1 MRIHTTAVGFTIA
14 LSTSLPSAQERPAF
28 EAATVKLAAPG
39 AVPRNQ
45 IVPTS
50 PNRLYIPSM
59 TLSWLIYTAYGDG
72 GLNTSMRVTG
82 GPEWVNS
89 TSYAIEGVASGTPGP
104 REFRRMLQVLLEE
117 RFALK
122 LRTEVRTAEM
132 NTIVVDGKLGPNV
145 KPWDGT
151 CRSGKPSVEDEPTR
165 PRCVSGY
172 VAGRLLLDGAT
183 MFSVA
188 EYLSLPAARAL
199 VGNITGDRTGLTG
212 RYTLE
217 LIYDFSPSRPGDPA
231 GASTVGQPSLGT
243 AVKEQWGLRFERG
256 LAPFRL
262 ITVES
267 AQPPTGN

>member
-1 MRIHTTAVGFTIA
+1 MRIHTTAVGFAIA

-39 AVPRNQ
+39 AVPRSQ

-151 CRSGKPSVEDEPTR
+151 CRSGKPSVEDEPT
-165 PRCVSGY
+165 
-172 VAGRLLLDGAT
+172 GRDASAAT
-183 MFSVA
+183 SRDVCF
-188 EYLSLPAARAL
+188 
-199 VGNITGDRTGLTG
+199 LTG
-212 RYTLE
+212 QRCFRSQSTCRCQRPE
-217 LIYDFSPSRPGDPA
+217 RWWATSPA
-231 GASTVGQPSLGT
+231 
-243 AVKEQWGLRFERG
+243 
-256 LAPFRL
+256 
-262 ITVES
+262 
-267 AQPPTGN
+267 TGPD